1 MLKIYTNTTVR
12 DVKTELRRRRLI
24 SDPTNR
30 RTHLITAPTRLHPL
44 QDNERL
50 YEIGIENMMTIHVRN
65 RLLGGAPAS
74 ERHTFD
80 GARTRFT
87 PATGVFPSK
96 HPEMWEAHPTEPG
109 KFRCIPCNEAGM
121 AEFFLT
127 RNLRR
132 HENSQRHID
141 SAQYWKD
148 RQEVQPH
155 HSQDSRTRM
164 NVHDVISS
172 ILVSSKHSSVAKTS
186 FQHRSPSP
194 SVPDIDMDAFNM
206 AWNEETSV
214 EPERPLPPEFVASL
228 EEYLNFEDNPDQYSD
243 EEEEVERSEDEEAE
257 EYLDTKFPNL
267 FLKRR
272 AQVNADPNSTYFPWP
287 DRETCVLDILRHIP
301 RCAFSRKQNLA
312 IHWAMVAL
320 GVPNLPSDRTMDD
333 VDRELQ
339 KICGIQTHRYEGKLG
354 HVYYVNDMAGI
365 IAQEM
370 SNPRIRP
377 HLHFLPEDSGNS
389 LAEAYQAER
398 WLKEQ
403 DPELLTPVHHAAGQD
418 FFSLEPAL
426 LSDGKTI
433 CMPSRW
439 FRRKN
444 KVYAKAWTMK
454 VTHFEGVEGWAVQT
468 HQEIEVAESN
478 LLLAFPRLKQAAQ
491 NLNVCSPDT
500 IVAEETS
507 PDTYMAWGK
516 TNPSMGN
523 RWRKKSQGK
532 RVVAFPIWLYCD
544 DTSGNTSKKWNKH
557 NSFLFTA
564 AGLPRHLA
572 SRETNVHFLCTSNTA
587 PPLEMLDGI
596 VEQLEKSQSEGIWA
610 WDAVLNDL
618 VLVIPSVHALLGDN
632 PMQSEFACHIGFK
645 GLRFC
650 RNCWVSGKV
659 DGNHENDGQDVQDVQ
674 DGNASDTSVGS
685 ISSRRGGK
693 PKKSAQESM
702 KDMIT
707 RITDFMKPGIP
718 RKHDE
723 TCTELRSQFLEASR
737 VGGGAEFKR
746 MKTKSGIKDTFQG
759 VFAERLQAI
768 ATKKGLSRDTKE
780 REIIKL
786 KLSFPEHTTSPV
798 WRIRGLDPHQ
808 DTPVEVLHVILLGIV
823 KYFWRDSVNRTNN
836 KSDRATLIARLA
848 SFNTWGL
855 GIPPL
860 NGDTLVNYAGSL
872 TGRDFRAIAQAAP
885 FALEGLI
892 SDEQLEVWKAISA
905 LVTLVWQPHIH
916 DIEAYLAE
924 LEKTIDHLLECTC
937 RLTPRWFN
945 KPKFHVL
952 LHLPLHIRRF
962 GPAMLFAT
970 ESFES
975 FNAIIRARSVHSN
988 RHAPSKDIAH
998 AMARGNRIRHLLDG
1012 GRFWTGPTATEAV
1025 IPDIAPLNSGRPAL
1039 SKAKTLQDWIAEAPF
1054 RFRDPTLWRSASRDA
1069 QNLLRLLDFDTKLLG
1084 QGYHSSEQEDGL
1096 LTYGRPPAGSVGSV
1110 RGLSTPFSN
1119 SIFAK
1124 SNPQQRR
1131 VCTTTSYRTCETI
1144 SLQSGDEAFVNNWI
1158 VWNQHLPGL
1167 RDECTIPTI
1176 GRIVEIIQIVGSD
1189 ADHQG
1194 NASYLTIQRAIAGEL
1209 HPRYGMHQVELTNEF
1224 ELVLPQDVLC
1234 IANVQHN
1241 CCDNK
1246 CPVKRTGS
1254 VMKEREESKEKVLRV
1269 EHIDPGSLIL
1279 NTAQMRSSAYLQPFR
1294 MKIPLS
1300 NREVIIQDSVRA
1312 EIDARKQKAKADLT
1326 TADRNN
1332 TSHISPGASRQ
1343 LLQRSADTRS
1353 IMDSTSI
1360 TDSTQSDQVHLPAV
1374 PQHSLQLRT
1383 GQEGQHRDQS
1393 HLRDPHPHPRPRPR
1407 PFYPSPASSST
1418 TINNT
1423 QLPSQTSRQF
1433 HSMTMLRPHTNPHT
1447 STRVEAY
1454 HNASHSI
1461 HPHPHTNLHGH
1472 AQASTFGHS
1481 HAGSSTDN
1489 QYGSTH
1495 MYHGGGDNDFP

>member
-1 MLKIYTNTTVR
+1 
-12 DVKTELRRRRLI
+12 D
-24 SDPTNR
+24 
-30 RTHLITAPTRLHPL
+30 
-44 QDNERL
+44 
-50 YEIGIENMMTIHVRN
+50 
-65 RLLGGAPAS
+65 
-74 ERHTFD
+74 
-80 GARTRFT
+80 
-87 PATGVFPSK
+87 
-96 HPEMWEAHPTEPG
+96 
-109 KFRCIPCNEAGM
+109 
-121 AEFFLT
+121 
-127 RNLRR
+127 
-132 HENSQRHID
+132 
-141 SAQYWKD
+141 
-148 RQEVQPH
+148 
-155 HSQDSRTRM
+155 
-164 NVHDVISS
+164 
-172 ILVSSKHSSVAKTS
+172 
-186 FQHRSPSP
+186 
-194 SVPDIDMDAFNM
+194 
-206 AWNEETSV
+206 
-214 EPERPLPPEFVASL
+214 
-228 EEYLNFEDNPDQYSD
+228 
-243 EEEEVERSEDEEAE
+243 
-257 EYLDTKFPNL
+257 
-267 FLKRR
+267 
-272 AQVNADPNSTYFPWP
+272 STYFPWP

-354 HVYYVNDMAGI
+354 HVYYINDIAGI

-439 FRRKN
+439 FRHKD

-454 VTHFEGVEGWAVQT
+454 VTDFEGAEGWAVQT
-468 HQEIEVAESN
+468 HQEIEISESN
-478 LLLAFPRLKQAAQ
+478 LLLAFPRLKQATH
-491 NLNVCSPDT
+491 NLNICSPDKIVGMMFWYT
-500 IVAEETS
+500 ISTLRRLTNSICAIAEETS
-507 PDTYMAWGK
+507 PDAYIPWNK
-516 TNPSMGN
+516 TIPSAGN
-523 RWRKKSQGK
+523 HWRKKSRGK

-596 VEQLEKSQSEGIWA
+596 TEQLEKSQSEGIWA
-610 WDAVLNDL
+610 WDTVLNDL

-659 DGNHENDGQDVQDVQ
+659 DGNREDDGQEVQ

-685 ISSRRGGK
+685 ISSQRGGK
-693 PKKSAQESM
+693 QKKSVQESM

-707 RITDFMKPGIP
+707 RITDFMKVQPGVP
-718 RKHDE
+718 RKRDE
-723 TCTELRSQFLEASR
+723 TCAELRSQFLEASR

-759 VFAERLQAI
+759 VFAERLQTI
-768 ATKKGLSRDTKE
+768 ATKKGLSRDMKE

-885 FALEGLI
+885 FALEGLV

-916 DIEAYLAE
+916 DIETYLVD
-924 LEKTIDHLLECTC
+924 LKKTIDHLLDCTC

-1012 GRFWTGPTATEAV
+1012 GTFWTGPTPEGNSQEVDDINPPESSRSALSTPRTIQDRIA
-1025 IPDIAPLNSGRPAL
+1025 IAPFQFCDS
-1039 SKAKTLQDWIAEAPF
+1039 
-1054 RFRDPTLWRSASRDA
+1054 TLWRSASGDA
-1069 QNLLRLLDFDTKLLG
+1069 RSLLSLLDFDTKLLG
-1084 QGYHSSEQEDGL
+1084 ML
-1096 LTYGRPPAGSVGSV
+1096 M
-1110 RGLSTPFSN
+1110 PFLN
-1119 SIFAK
+1119 CIFAK
-1124 SNPQQRR
+1124 KNPHQTRI
-1131 VCTTTSYRTCETI
+1131 CTASTSYRTCETI
-1144 SLQSGDEAFVNNWI
+1144 SLQSGDEAFVNSWV
-1158 VWNQHLPGL
+1158 VWNRRLPVI
-1167 RDECTIPTI
+1167 DEQIIPSI
-1176 GRIVEIIQIVGSD
+1176 GRIAEIIQIVGSD
-1189 ADHQG
+1189 ADRQG
-1194 NASYLTIQRAIAGEL
+1194 NASYLTVQRAIAGEL
-1209 HPRYGMHQVELTNEF
+1209 HPRYGMRQVELMNEF

-1234 IANVQHN
+1234 VANIQHN

-1269 EHIDPGSLIL
+1269 EHINTGSLIL

-1294 MKIPLS
+1294 MSIPMS
-1300 NREVIIQDSVRA
+1300 DRGSIIQDSVRA
-1312 EIDARKQKAKADLT
+1312 EIDARKQKAKTDLST
-1326 TADRNN
+1326 GTRQVSRPPNPR
-1332 TSHISPGASRQ
+1332 SHIYP
-1343 LLQRSADTRS
+1343 T
-1353 IMDSTSI
+1353 STTT
-1360 TDSTQSDQVHLPAV
+1360 TDSSTQPSF
-1374 PQHSLQLRT
+1374 
-1383 GQEGQHRDQS
+1383 QS
-1393 HLRDPHPHPRPRPR
+1393 HPFHSPAAQPHTDLYYHNYSQRQRHPHPLYGPAATATSNEPQLSSQAHHIHPRETLQSSRTPGALYT
-1407 PFYPSPASSST
+1407 PEGLYHSNAHSFHPTYPHSSHGHTSGMYSFGSSS
-1418 TINNT
+1418 
-1423 QLPSQTSRQF
+1423 
-1433 HSMTMLRPHTNPHT
+1433 
-1447 STRVEAY
+1447 
-1454 HNASHSI
+1454 
-1461 HPHPHTNLHGH
+1461 
-1472 AQASTFGHS
+1472 
-1481 HAGSSTDN
+1481 AGSSN
-1489 QYGSTH
+1489 R
-1495 MYHGGGDNDFP
+1495 P